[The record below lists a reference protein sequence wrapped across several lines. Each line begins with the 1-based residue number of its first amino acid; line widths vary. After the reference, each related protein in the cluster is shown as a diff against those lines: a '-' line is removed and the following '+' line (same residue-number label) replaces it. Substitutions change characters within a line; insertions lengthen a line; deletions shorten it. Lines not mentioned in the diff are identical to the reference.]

1 MKHTPI
7 ETPDALLRRQ
17 WSESFAFFLLEVP
30 PALAAEMCAVHL
42 DNLAAGMPGLDPWG
56 DLRADAAF
64 WADSAT
70 VPELNAYAC
79 AAMRRLE
86 GRMQGRDMRKRMF
99 AAIWRSLTIE
109 DRKAFLRKINV
120 EVPNAR

>member
-1 MKHTPI
+1 MTMHSPI
-7 ETPDALLRRQ
+7 NLRHQ
-17 WSESFAFFLLEVP
+17 WAESFAFLLTEVEP
-30 PALAAEMCAVHL
+30 GIAAELCAAHL

-79 AAMRRLE
+79 AAMRRLG
-86 GRMQGRDMRKRMF
+86 GRMQGRDMRKRLL
-99 AAIWRSLTIE
+99 ADIWRTLPAE
-109 DRKAFLRKINV
+109 DRTAFLRKV
-120 EVPNAR
+120 TGRAG